1 MDPDSLGYTEIVS
14 DDKYVVDTNG
24 SLSIRDTVEEDEG
37 TYKVELSNSA
47 GTVSEEIQVD
57 LIQRIRK

>member
-1 MDPDSLGYTEIVS
+1 MS
-14 DDKYVVDTNG
+14 DDKYVVDTHG